1 MILLCRKWFNGVW
14 RANRNLQD
22 VPSRGFSRILSTGKC
37 RGRTPS
43 LTDKADAD
51 HAAYPVAMYARSEP
65 GRRWV
70 VQMQCAAPSGLSVF
84 FLKRDRQGHGLRRRR
99 STGLSLL
106 FPAGRGYGSVSAAA
120 GSVRKPPARDTSSG
134 FQGMHDIVPL
144 CPPFPYIGRS
154 DGRDFRRSV
163 RSVPASIFPV
173 VYN

>member
-1 MILLCRKWFNGVW
+1 M
-14 RANRNLQD
+14 
-22 VPSRGFSRILSTGKC
+22 PGKD
-37 RGRTPS
+37 PF

-70 VQMQCAAPSGLSVF
+70 VQMRAACPFFSSKGIDRVTGSVA
-84 FLKRDRQGHGLRRRR
+84 
-99 STGLSLL
+99 GLSLL

-173 VYN
+173 VY